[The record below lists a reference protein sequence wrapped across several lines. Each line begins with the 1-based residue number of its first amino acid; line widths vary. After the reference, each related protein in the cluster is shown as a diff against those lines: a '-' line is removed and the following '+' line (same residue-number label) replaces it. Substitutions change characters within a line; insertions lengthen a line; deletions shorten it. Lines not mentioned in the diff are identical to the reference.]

1 MTDDIEK
8 WQNIIKNEVKKV
20 LPNATIFLFGSRSRG
35 ENLQYSDI
43 DIALRT
49 QDEIIDHKK
58 LALIKFNIEETSIPY
73 KVDLVDLNNISEVF
87 LSEIEKDL
95 TIID

>member
-1 MTDDIEK
+1 MNIEK
-8 WQNIIKNEVKKV
+8 WQNVIKNEVKKV

-35 ENLQYSDI
+35 DNSTYSDI

-49 QDEIIDHKK
+49 QEAIDFQK